1 MAAILNFQ
9 NGGHEVCVKALFH
22 VLLLYI
28 HVLDVYAYDFDVKDT
43 FASNLKTSKNKST
56 TLTTFWPPSWI
67 LKMAASKS
75 RNIRNLGYTHD
86 SSAF

>member
-28 HVLDVYAYDFDVKDT
+28 HVLDVYAYDFDVKDS
-43 FASNLKTSKNKST
+43 FATTLKTNKQNLPHLEFKKKHVYKNYK
-56 TLTTFWPPSWI
+56 
-67 LKMAASKS
+67 
-75 RNIRNLGYTHD
+75 
-86 SSAF
+86 AF